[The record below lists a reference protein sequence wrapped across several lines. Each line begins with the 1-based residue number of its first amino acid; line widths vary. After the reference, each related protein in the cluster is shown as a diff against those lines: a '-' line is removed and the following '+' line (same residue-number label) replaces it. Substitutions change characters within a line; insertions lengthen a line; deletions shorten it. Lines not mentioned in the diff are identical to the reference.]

1 MSFDVVLL
9 TTLLCINAI
18 GALGFY
24 FTFTSGQLSLA
35 HGALY
40 AIGGYAAGYAS
51 AVLHLPWVVALITGF
66 AAPALIGLLVARLLA
81 RLRGLYFAV
90 ATLAFGVVAMELIKR
105 IPGLGGPFGLGGIES
120 YTTLWVALVVLVL
133 VALALRQFD
142 RSPLY
147 VAHAA
152 ARVDQEGAVVMGIHV
167 ARTRGIAFAIGGGIT
182 GLAGALYAGFT
193 TVITAEMGSFNHSLA
208 FLLMVVI
215 GGANSWRGPILGAAI
230 WTAMPELFR
239 STDEW
244 RMVLFGAAAVAIIV
258 WRPQGIIPRRIFRP
272 RARAGRARVP
282 AVLPP

>member
-1 MSFDVVLL
+1 MSFDAILL

-40 AIGGYAAGYAS
+40 AIGGYSAGYVS
-51 AVLHLPWVVALITGF
+51 ATLHLPWIVALVAGF
-66 AAPALIGLLVARLLA
+66 ATSALVGLLVARMLA

-105 IPGLGGPFGLGGIES
+105 IPGLRGPFGLGGIES
-120 YTTLWVALVVLVL
+120 FTTLPVAVVVLVL
-133 VALALRQFD
+133 VALAVFQFD

-152 ARVDQEGAVVMGIHV
+152 ARVDQEATIVMGIHV
-167 ARTRGIAFAIGGGIT
+167 ARIRGISFAIGGGIT

-193 TVITAEMGSFNHSLA
+193 TVITADMGSFNHSLA

-215 GGANSWRGPILGAAI
+215 GGATSWRGPILGAAI

-239 STDEW
+239 STDEF

-272 RARAGRARVP
+272 RVGARADSAGR
-282 AVLPP
+282 L